1 MSRLSEQLIRPACGG
16 TVRRVPLDDAAVVA
30 AGPARLAES
39 MRSGELTSRRLTE
52 ATLAAITAKNP
63 AINAVVAVF
72 AHEAL
77 AAADQA
83 DRRRAAGESGP
94 LLGIPVV
101 VKDDLDIGGTVTGL
115 GSRAQTSVAAADSE
129 LVGAMRAAGMVIV
142 GKSTLPELAISGFTE
157 SERSGVTRNPHHLG
171 HTPGGSSGGS
181 AALVAAGAV
190 SLATAS
196 DGAGS
201 IRIPA
206 ACCGLVGFKPTQG
219 TMPSSGGWHDLSTQG
234 GLAARVADVALF
246 LDAFGTFGSSLVD
259 AAGSDPEPLRIGVS
273 YSAAAATRALPL
285 DPRVRAQV
293 EQAAQTLR
301 GAGHEVRG
309 VTIPYPVAAKALTVR
324 YLGGIE
330 QAAAGVD
337 VPGALETR
345 TRHIARLGRPFGRR
359 AVAWS
364 VRQGRQWGD
373 AVHDALGVD
382 VLLTPVMSGPAVP
395 VEHWKGRGA
404 LATVLGMNAFYPYT
418 AQWNHAG
425 VPAVSMPSGATD
437 DGLPLA
443 VQLIARRG
451 DDARLMGLAGQLE
464 RLLMSR
470 DQVS

>member
-1 MSRLSEQLIRPACGG
+1 
-16 TVRRVPLDDAAVVA
+16 
-30 AGPARLAES
+30 
-39 MRSGELTSRRLTE
+39 
-52 ATLAAITAKNP
+52 
-63 AINAVVAVF
+63 
-72 AHEAL
+72 
-77 AAADQA
+77 
-83 DRRRAAGESGP
+83 
-94 LLGIPVV
+94 
-101 VKDDLDIGGTVTGL
+101 VT
-115 GSRAQTSVAAADSE
+115 
-129 LVGAMRAAGMVIV
+129 
-142 GKSTLPELAISGFTE
+142 PELAIAGFTE
-157 SERSGVTRNPHHLG
+157 SERSGVTRNPRHLG

-190 SLATAS
+190 GLATAS

-234 GLAARVADVALF
+234 ALTARVADSALF
-246 LDAFGTFGSSLVD
+246 LDAFGTFDSSLVD
-259 AAGSDPEPLRIGVS
+259 AARTDPAPLRIGVS

-301 GAGHEVRG
+301 GAGHEVRT
-309 VTIPYPVAAKALTVR
+309 VRIPYPVAAKALTVR
-324 YLGGIE
+324 YLGGIA
-330 QAAAGVD
+330 QAAARVD
-337 VPGALETR
+337 DPRALETR
-345 TRHIARLGRPFGRR
+345 TRHIARLGRPFGPR

-364 VRQGRQWGD
+364 VRQGRRWGD

-425 VPAVSMPSGATD
+425 VPAVSMPSGTTG

-451 DDARLMGLAGQLE
+451 DDVRLMAVAGQLE
-464 RLLMSR
+464 RIAVSR
-470 DQVS
+470 DQES